1 MANTQGR
8 GTTILTL
15 GIIGIICCMPCGIAA
30 WVMGSGDLKSIDAGM
45 IPESERQLT
54 HVGMILGMVSV
65 ALWAVGI
72 VIQIIIFSLGGMGA
86 MMGS

>member
-1 MANTQGR
+1 MSTTQGR

-15 GIIGIICCMPCGIAA
+15 GIIGLVCCMPCGIAA
-30 WVMGSGDLKSIDAGM
+30 WIMGNGDLEKIDAGM

-54 HVGMILGMVSV
+54 QVGKILGIVSV

-72 VIQIIIFSLGGMGA
+72 VIQLIIFMVTGAVGGLGG
-86 MMGS
+86 